1 MKKVVK
7 NKYIRFSLILTAGIF
22 FGWLLFH
29 PSGKIEEKQ
38 GSPVQASKE
47 VIWTCAMHPQI
58 RMHEPGKC
66 PICGMDL
73 IPLNQNNSSVD
84 PATIHLTKEAAQL
97 ANVLTSTVKKQKPI
111 KEVRL
116 YGKVQADERLLQSQ
130 VSYLPGRIEELFVN
144 YTGESIKKGQ
154 RLAVIYSADL
164 VTAQQELLETAKTK
178 SSQPVLYEAAKD
190 KLRQW
195 KLTDSQIAGIES
207 SGIAK
212 SDFEIYANTTG
223 IITARRVNNGDYISP
238 GTILFDVADL
248 SHIWVMFDAYESDL
262 PFLAK
267 GDHITYTVQAIP
279 GENFSGSISFI
290 DPVIDPVSRV
300 AKVRVEVS
308 NQDGKLK
315 PEMFV
320 TGLVSAYLEG
330 FNHKLVIPGTA
341 VLWTGKRSVVYVKQ
355 TATDEPVF
363 KMREIE
369 IGPMLGNSYVV
380 MRGLNEGEEI
390 VTQGAFSVDA
400 AAQLEGKPSMMNP
413 SGGVKV
419 SSMPG
424 MDMSK
429 AERSSDNVF
438 KQQLTAV
445 YKEYL
450 KMKDAFVASDMKR
463 VSDAAKNVKISLM
476 AVDMNLLKGDD
487 HMKWKK
493 DSAELEKNLDRIITS
508 QDMSTQR
515 ESFATFNSVFH
526 DVVKTFGLSGITTFY
541 QYCPMANNNKGAY
554 WFSDKK
560 EIANPYFGA
569 KMMNCGETKDS
580 LSF

>member
-1 MKKVVK
+1 MKRKTIY
-7 NKYIRFSLILTAGIF
+7 YILILLAGIF
-22 FGWLLFH
+22 LGWLFFH
-29 PSGKIEEKQ
+29 SPHKNEANPEAISETGKEIT
-38 GSPVQASKE
+38 
-47 VIWTCAMHPQI
+47 WTCAMHPQI

-73 IPLNQNNSSVD
+73 IPLNQNNASSD
-84 PATIHLTKEAAQL
+84 PSEIHLSKDAAEL
-97 ANVLTSTVKKQKPI
+97 ANVLTSVVSKQKPV

-144 YTGESIKKGQ
+144 YTGETVRKGQ
-154 RLAVIYSADL
+154 RLAVIYSPDL
-164 VTAQQELLETAKTK
+164 VTTQQELLETAKTK

-195 KLTDSQIAGIES
+195 KLTDNQIAGIES
-207 SGIAK
+207 SGITK
-212 SDFEIYANTTG
+212 SDFEIFANTAG
-223 IITARRVNNGDYISP
+223 IITARRVNNGDFISP

-248 SHIWVMFDAYESDL
+248 SRIWVMFDAYESDL

-267 GDHITYTVQAIP
+267 GDHLTFTVQALP
-279 GENFSGSISFI
+279 GVSFSGNIAFI
-290 DPVIDPVSRV
+290 DPVLDPATRV

-315 PEMFV
+315 PEMFA
-320 TGLVSAYLEG
+320 TGLIQANLDG
-330 FNHKLVIPGTA
+330 FTDKLIIPGTA

-355 TATDEPVF
+355 TGTDEPAF

-380 MRGLNEGEEI
+380 MNGLKEGEEI

-413 SGGVKV
+413 EIGTKA

-424 MDMSK
+424 MVMTNP
-429 AERSSDNVF
+429 ERLVTDNF

-445 YKEYL
+445 YYEYS

-463 VSDAAKNVKISLM
+463 VSDAAKKVKRSLDD
-476 AVDMNLLKGDD
+476 VDMSLLKGDD
-487 HMKWKK
+487 HNKWMKE
-493 DSAELEKNLDRIITS
+493 SAELEQNLDRIITS
-508 QDMSTQR
+508 QDLSMQR
-515 ESFATFNSVFH
+515 ESFATFNVVFH
-526 DVVKTFGLSGITTFY
+526 DALTSFALSGITTYY
-541 QYCPMANNNKGAY
+541 QYCPMANNNKGAF

-560 EIANPYFGA
+560 EIANPYFGE
-569 KMMNCGETKDS
+569 KMMTCGETKEV
-580 LSF
+580 LNF